1 MNDTDQL
8 FDALA
13 DKTRR
18 AAVQALMARPLA
30 SSELALALEVTP
42 QALSRHLRVLRN
54 AGLVSIEGTEDDARR
69 RIYHIEH
76 KALQPLRTW
85 LEEVEQMWNEQLN
98 SFKQFAESQSTETPP
113 K

>member
-1 MNDTDQL
+1 MNDIDQL

-18 AAVQALMARPLA
+18 AAVQALMASPLA
-30 SSELALALEVTP
+30 SSELALALQVTP

-54 AGLVSIEGTEDDARR
+54 AGLVTIEGTEDDARR

-76 KALQPLRTW
+76 NALVPLRNW
-85 LEEVEQMWNEQLN
+85 LDEAEKMWNEQL
-98 SFKQFAESQSTETPP
+98 SAFKNFAENRP